1 MSLDH
6 VLLGLL
12 REPASGFDL
21 KGMFDQG
28 IGHFW
33 AAELSQ
39 IYPTLKRLERQGWLR
54 SHSAPAK
61 RGRGR
66 RVYEITPT
74 GRRALQVWLAGDPQV
89 GDERL
94 AFLAQI
100 YLMDELGDLGKTL
113 GFFAKLRES
122 VAQRLRE
129 LRQIEQRWKEA
140 DPDYPEV
147 APLRDFHVQVA
158 LRWGVLSQVAK
169 LKWCDESMRRIRA
182 RLKKGGRSGTRR
194 PSKSRTG

>member
-12 REPASGFDL
+12 RQPASGFDL
-21 KGMFDQG
+21 KAMFDEG

-33 AAELSQ
+33 SAELSQ
-39 IYPTLKRLERQGWLR
+39 IYPTLKRLEKKGWLR
-54 SHSAPAK
+54 SRSAPAK

-66 RVYEITPT
+66 RVYEITPP
-74 GRRALQVWLAGDPQV
+74 GRKALQAWLSGGPQV

-113 GFFAKLRES
+113 EFFGALRES

-129 LRQIEQRWKEA
+129 LRQIERRWAQA
-140 DPDYPEV
+140 DPAYPEV
-147 APLRDFHVQVA
+147 APLPDFHVQLS

-169 LKWCDESMRRIRA
+169 LRWCDESIRRIRA
-182 RLKKGGRSGTRR
+182 RLRKGGRDGTRR
-194 PSKSRTG
+194 IGRIKTS

>member
-1 MSLDH
+1 VSLDH

-39 IYPTLKRLERQGWLR
+39 IYPTLKRLERKGWLR

-66 RVYEITPT
+66 RVYEITPA
-74 GRRALQVWLAGDPQV
+74 GRKALQIWLAGDPQV

-113 GFFAKLRES
+113 EFFAKLRES

-147 APLRDFHVQVA
+147 APLPDFHVQLA

-169 LKWCDESMRRIRA
+169 LRWCDESMRRIRA

-194 PSKSRTG
+194 PSKSKIG